1 MPPTRNGL
9 TPPEG
14 QEPVPEALRELRELF
29 LRVRI
34 AFDEKGRGA
43 GQRPVTNRQI
53 AQLAY
58 QGSLAHYIPGRP
70 GSPLG
75 KAPADSHISQVL
87 RGLVIP
93 GPDLAFHIVKG
104 LRGSQQEAEA
114 AYQLAER
121 ARDERGEERAG
132 GNAGPTPP
140 APLAPPPD
148 GNLRAVVEAILAHL
162 VPSSRPGTRGKLPL
176 AVELALYRAIATFG
190 TEKGRASLAW
200 PLLDPDGFLAEPAV
214 AALLARAL
222 TGGYPQGALVLG
234 QAWARAFL
242 DGTRADELTAEA
254 EDLLDLLWEQ
264 AQELVPLVNLA
275 EARLAREP
283 APPPDARTAAVP
295 GNSPRERPPGLKES
309 ELRARLE
316 RAREFIADFDQVIA
330 SDIGRSKRNLPSELR
345 THLHDQTRILA
356 SASRDFVGRDTLLK
370 EVMAFAEGDEDGYLF
385 VRAMLGV
392 GKTALLAHLV
402 AGQPGYARH
411 FNVLS
416 EGVHT
421 AQQFRDNVC
430 VQLIGAYRLDPGLFP
445 KSGGASTDLLWRLL
459 KQSAAKARG
468 DKVVV
473 VIDALDE
480 AMTGRDPLRGVNPL
494 HLPRSLPGGCRFI
507 VTIRDEAGGTGTWRP
522 PLALDTDC
530 ALRDR
535 RIDEG
540 GEENMAD
547 AHAYVRNRLLA
558 SPRIAGY
565 LRTQKKQEQRTDEE
579 IISEV
584 ATRSQGYFVYL
595 KHVLDQCEAGGDLA
609 SRELDELPVGLMPYY
624 KQQFERM
631 QAHAPK
637 RDWEKTRE
645 PVLKQLAYAEKPL
658 TLAELAAGA
667 GQRKPA
673 RVQSALD
680 QWRQY
685 LVVTDGSWRGQRVRA
700 YRLFHESFR
709 EFLRKEYPN
718 AAEVAAVERALRKEL
733 GCWAQGKYGSNRPR
747 PL

>member
-1 MPPTRNGL
+1 MPPTRDGL

-14 QEPVPEALRELRELF
+14 QEPVREALRELGELF
-29 LRVRI
+29 LRVRT
-34 AFDEKGRGA
+34 AFDEKGREA
-43 GQRPVTNRQI
+43 GQRRVTNRQI
-53 AQLAY
+53 ARLAY
-58 QGSLAHYIPGRP
+58 ESSNRHYTPGWPR
-70 GSPLG
+70 SPLA
-75 KAPADSHISQVL
+75 KAPADSHTSQVV

-104 LRGSQQEAEA
+104 LRGSQRDADA

-121 ARDERGEERAG
+121 ARDERSRGRAG
-132 GNAGPTPP
+132 GNAGATPP
-140 APLAPPPD
+140 APPD
-148 GNLRAVVEAILAHL
+148 DNLRAVVEAILAHL
-162 VPSSRPGTRGKLPL
+162 IPSSRPGTRGKLPL
-176 AVELALYRAIATFG
+176 AVELALCRAIAAFG
-190 TEKGRASLAW
+190 TEKGRASLVW

-214 AALLARAL
+214 AALLAQAL

-242 DGTRADELTAEA
+242 DGTRAEELTAEA
-254 EDLLDLLWEQ
+254 EDLLDRLWEQ
-264 AQELVPLVNLA
+264 AQELVPLMNLA

-283 APPPDARTAAVP
+283 DPPPNAWAATVP
-295 GNSPRERPPGLKES
+295 GDAPRERPQDLKES
-309 ELRARLE
+309 ELRERLE
-316 RAREFIADFDQVIA
+316 RARGFIADFDRVIA
-330 SDIGRSKRNLPSELR
+330 SDIGRSGRNLPPELR

-356 SASRDFVGRDTLLK
+356 SASRDFVGRDTLLR
-370 EVMAFAEGDEDGYLF
+370 EVKAFAEGDEDGYLL

-430 VQLIGAYRLDPGLFP
+430 AQLIGAYRLDPGLFP

-480 AMTGRDPLRGVNPL
+480 AMTGKDPVRGVNPMD
-494 HLPRSLPGGCRFI
+494 LPRSLPEGCRFI
-507 VTIRDEAGGTGTWRP
+507 VTIRDETDGTGTWQP
-522 PLALDTDC
+522 PLELDTNRVPRN
-530 ALRDR
+530 L

-547 AHAYVRNRLLA
+547 AHTYVHNRLLA
-558 SPRIAGY
+558 SPRVADH
-565 LRTQKKQEQRTDEE
+565 LRRQKKQKQRTDEE

-595 KHVLDQCEAGGDLA
+595 KHVLDQYEAGGDLVGQ
-609 SRELDELPVGLMPYY
+609 ELDKLPVGLMPYY
-624 KQQFERM
+624 KHQFERM
-631 QAHAPK
+631 QARTKK
-637 RDWEKTRE
+637 REWEETRE
-645 PVLKQLAYAEKPL
+645 PVLKQLAYAETPL
-658 TLAELAAGA
+658 TLAELVAGA
-667 GQRKPA
+667 GQREPA

-685 LVVTDGSWRGQRVRA
+685 LVVTDGSLNGHRVRA

-718 AAEVAAVERALRKEL
+718 AAEVAEVERALRNDL
-733 GCWAQGKYGSNRPR
+733 DRWAQEKYGPNRPR

>member
-1 MPPTRNGL
+1 
-9 TPPEG
+9 
-14 QEPVPEALRELRELF
+14 
-29 LRVRI
+29 
-34 AFDEKGRGA
+34 
-43 GQRPVTNRQI
+43 
-53 AQLAY
+53 
-58 QGSLAHYIPGRP
+58 
-70 GSPLG
+70 
-75 KAPADSHISQVL
+75 
-87 RGLVIP
+87 VIP

-104 LRGSQQEAEA
+104 LRGSQRDAEA
-114 AYQLAER
+114 AYQLAKR
-121 ARDERGEERAG
+121 ARDERSKGHAG
-132 GNAGPTPP
+132 GNAGPAPP

-148 GNLRAVVEAILAHL
+148 DNLRAVVEAILAHL
-162 VPSSRPGTRGKLPL
+162 IPSSRPGTRGKLPL
-176 AVELALYRAIATFG
+176 AVELALCRAIGAFG
-190 TEKGRASLAW
+190 TGKGRASLVW
-200 PLLDPDGFLAEPAV
+200 PLLDPDGFLAEPEV

-222 TGGYPQGALVLG
+222 TGRYPQGALVLG

-264 AQELVPLVNLA
+264 AQELLPLVNLA

-283 APPPDARTAAVP
+283 DPLPDAWAAAVP
-295 GNSPRERPPGLKES
+295 GNSPRERPRDLKES
-309 ELRARLE
+309 ELQARLE
-316 RAREFIADFDQVIA
+316 RARAFIADFDRVIA
-330 SDIGRSKRNLPSELR
+330 SDIGRSGRNLPSELR
-345 THLHDQTRILA
+345 TRLHDQTRIVA

-370 EVMAFAEGDEDGYLF
+370 EVKAFAEGNEDGYLF

-430 VQLIGAYRLDPGLFP
+430 TQLIGAYRLDPGLFP
-445 KSGGASTDLLWRLL
+445 QSGGASTDLLWRLL

-494 HLPRSLPGGCRFI
+494 HLPRSLPEGCRFI
-507 VTIRDEAGGTGTWRP
+507 VTIRDEAGATGAWRP
-522 PLALDTDC
+522 PLDTDC

-565 LRTQKKQEQRTDEE
+565 LRTRKRQKQLTDEE

-584 ATRSQGYFVYL
+584 ARRSQGYFVYL
-595 KHVLDQCEAGGDLA
+595 KHVLDQYEAGGDLA
-609 SRELDELPVGLMPYY
+609 SRELDQLPVGLMPYY

-631 QAHAPK
+631 QAHTRK
-637 RDWEKTRE
+637 REWQEIRE

-685 LVVTDGSWRGQRVRA
+685 LVVTDGSWKGQRVRA

-718 AAEVAAVERALRKEL
+718 AAEVAEVERALRKNL
-733 GCWAQGKYGSNRPR
+733 GRRARDKYGPNRPR